1 MAGSNVRRT
10 HSYDADFQWGKP
22 CWYRIQISEK
32 WKIMKK
38 NVLRYRM
45 SQSIP
50 GELFLK
56 SRIQIKA
63 DSFSNETSLEKIVKN
78 LSFWEKYSG
87 ITQTGMSHKR
97 TTGSEKRLRAFFKHS
112 KKMLKLELR

>member
-1 MAGSNVRRT
+1 
-10 HSYDADFQWGKP
+10 
-22 CWYRIQISEK
+22 
-32 WKIMKK
+32 
-38 NVLRYRM
+38 M